1 MTIIEEIESLITILP
16 DKDQEIANCFLKNRK
31 FEELKEIIDSDIYKA
46 EKEKKQID
54 ETSKE
59 YVVLESNLDAMTQMK
74 NLVDD
79 YINQIN
85 FNNDTDYYDP
95 TIEDYSNED
104 EESDFLNNIY
114 YMYCCNSTLIY

>member
-1 MTIIEEIESLITILP
+1 MTLIEEIESFITILP
-16 DKDQEIANCFLKNRK
+16 DKDQNLAKCFLKNRK

-74 NLVDD
+74 NLVDE

-85 FNNDTDYYDP
+85 FGDTDYYDP
-95 TIEDYSNED
+95 TIEDYDDND
-104 EESDFLNNIY
+104 ESEFLNNIY
-114 YMYCCNSTLIY
+114 YMYCCNSTLID

>member
-1 MTIIEEIESLITILP
+1 MTLIEEIESFITILP
-16 DKDQEIANCFLKNRK
+16 VKDQNIAKCFLKNRK

-85 FNNDTDYYDP
+85 FGDTDDYDP
-95 TIEDYSNED
+95 TIEDYNDYD
-104 EESDFLNNIY
+104 ESEFLNNIY
-114 YMYCCNSTLIY
+114 YMYCCNSTLIE

>member
-1 MTIIEEIESLITILP
+1 MTLIEEIESFITILP
-16 DKDQEIANCFLKNRK
+16 EKDQNIAKCFLKNRK

-85 FNNDTDYYDP
+85 FGDTDDYDP
-95 TIEDYSNED
+95 TIEDYNDDD
-104 EESDFLNNIY
+104 ESEFLNNIY
-114 YMYCCNSTLIY
+114 YMYCCNSTLID

>member
-1 MTIIEEIESLITILP
+1 MTLIEEIESFITILP
-16 DKDQEIANCFLKNRK
+16 EKDQNIAKCFLKNRK

-85 FNNDTDYYDP
+85 FGDIDDYDP
-95 TIEDYSNED
+95 TIEDYNDDD
-104 EESDFLNNIY
+104 ESEVLNNIY
-114 YMYCCNSTLIY
+114 YMYCCNSTLID

>member
-1 MTIIEEIESLITILP
+1 MTLIEEIESFITILP
-16 DKDQEIANCFLKNRK
+16 VKDQNIAKCFLKNRK

-85 FNNDTDYYDP
+85 FGDIDDYDP
-95 TIEDYSNED
+95 TIEDYNDDD
-104 EESDFLNNIY
+104 ESEFLNNIY
-114 YMYCCNSTLIY
+114 YMYCCNSTLID

>member
-1 MTIIEEIESLITILP
+1 MTLIEEIESFITILP
-16 DKDQEIANCFLKNRK
+16 VKDQNIAKCFLKNRK

-85 FNNDTDYYDP
+85 FGDTDDYDP
-95 TIEDYSNED
+95 TIEDYNDDD
-104 EESDFLNNIY
+104 ESEFLNNIY
-114 YMYCCNSTLIY
+114 YMYCCNSTLID

>member
-1 MTIIEEIESLITILP
+1 MTLIEEIESFITILP
-16 DKDQEIANCFLKNRK
+16 EKDQNIAKCFLKNRK
-31 FEELKEIIDSDIYKA
+31 FEKLKEIIDSDIYKA

-85 FNNDTDYYDP
+85 FGDVDDYDP
-95 TIEDYSNED
+95 TIEDYNDDD
-104 EESDFLNNIY
+104 ESEFLNNIY
-114 YMYCCNSTLIY
+114 YMYCCNSTLID

>member
-1 MTIIEEIESLITILP
+1 MTLIEEIESFITILP
-16 DKDQEIANCFLKNRK
+16 VKDQNIAKCFLKNRK

-85 FNNDTDYYDP
+85 FGDVDDYDP
-95 TIEDYSNED
+95 TIEDYNDDD
-104 EESDFLNNIY
+104 ESEFLNNIY
-114 YMYCCNSTLIY
+114 YMYCCNSTLID

>member
-1 MTIIEEIESLITILP
+1 MTLIEEIESFITILP
-16 DKDQEIANCFLKNRK
+16 EKDQNIAKCFLKNRK

-85 FNNDTDYYDP
+85 FGDVDDYDP
-95 TIEDYSNED
+95 TIEDYNDDD
-104 EESDFLNNIY
+104 ESEFLNNIY
-114 YMYCCNSTLIY
+114 YMYCCNSTLID

>member
-1 MTIIEEIESLITILP
+1 MTLIEEIESFITILP
-16 DKDQEIANCFLKNRK
+16 DKDQNIAKCFLKNRK

-74 NLVDD
+74 NLVDE

-85 FNNDTDYYDP
+85 FGDTDYYDP
-95 TIEDYSNED
+95 TIEDYNDDD
-104 EESDFLNNIY
+104 ESEFLNNIY
-114 YMYCCNSTLIY
+114 YMYCCNSTLID

>member
-1 MTIIEEIESLITILP
+1 MTLIEEIESFITILP
-16 DKDQEIANCFLKNRK
+16 VKDQNIAKCFLKNRK

-85 FNNDTDYYDP
+85 FGDTDDYDP
-95 TIEDYSNED
+95 TIEDYNDDD
-104 EESDFLNNIY
+104 ESEVLNNIY
-114 YMYCCNSTLIY
+114 YMYCCNSTLID